1 MTSLGDVALIFL
13 VSAASCLVVG
23 RGAIRA
29 LARAQYVAPL
39 RYEDCPPLMTYQQ
52 GKQQIPTMGGLFVLG
67 AGILVAAAAGGLAHQ
82 DGWLVL
88 GVVLGMGAV
97 GLFDDCLKFRHANA
111 AGLRG
116 WPKLLIALAIGA
128 ALGLASSDGST
139 GAGVL
144 DLPWTHRTIA
154 LGWGRIPFA
163 MLVVAGCAHAVNLTD
178 GMDGLAAGC
187 VAVALSALGLWAM
200 RGDPHSRV
208 VVPWCASLAGA
219 CVGFLWFNSFPASVY
234 LGDVGALELPWMHRT
249 IALGWGWIPFAMLV
263 VAGCAHAVNLTDGM
277 DGLAAGC
284 VAVALS
290 VLGLWAMRGDGHS
303 RIVVPWCASLAG
315 ACVGFLWFNS
325 FPASVYLG
333 DVGAL
338 GLGAALGVISLLTRT
353 ALWLVIIGGVFVVEA
368 LSVML
373 QVVSYKWRGKRR
385 VFRVAPLHHHF
396 HLGGTS
402 EPKLIVRF
410 WIIGVMLAMLS
421 LTTAL
426 P

>member
-1 MTSLGDVALIFL
+1 MSLGGAALIFL
-13 VSAASCLVVG
+13 ISAASCLAVG
-23 RGAIRA
+23 RPAIRA
-29 LARAQYVAPL
+29 LVRAQCVAPR
-39 RYEDCPPLMTYQQ
+39 RYEDCLPLMAYQQ
-52 GKQQIPTMGGLFVLG
+52 GKQQTPTMGGLFVLG
-67 AGILVAAAAGGLAHQ
+67 VGTLVAVAAGGLAYRE
-82 DGWLVL
+82 GWLVL
-88 GVVLGMGAV
+88 GAVIGMGTV
-97 GLFDDCLKFRHANA
+97 GLFDDYLKFRHANA

-116 WPKLLIALAIGA
+116 GPKLLIALAIGA
-128 ALGLASSDGST
+128 WLGLASSAGST
-139 GAGVL
+139 
-144 DLPWTHRTIA
+144 
-154 LGWGRIPFA
+154 
-163 MLVVAGCAHAVNLTD
+163 
-178 GMDGLAAGC
+178 
-187 VAVALSALGLWAM
+187 
-200 RGDPHSRV
+200 
-208 VVPWCASLAGA
+208 
-219 CVGFLWFNSFPASVY
+219 
-234 LGDVGALELPWMHRT
+234 DVGALELPWMHRT

-290 VLGLWAMRGDGHS
+290 VLGLWAMRGDPHG
-303 RIVVPWCASLAG
+303 RVVVAWCASLAG

-338 GLGAALGVISLLTRT
+338 GLGAALGAISLLTRT

-373 QVVSYKWRGKRR
+373 QVASYKWCGKRR

-410 WIIGVMLAMLS
+410 WIVGVMLAMLS